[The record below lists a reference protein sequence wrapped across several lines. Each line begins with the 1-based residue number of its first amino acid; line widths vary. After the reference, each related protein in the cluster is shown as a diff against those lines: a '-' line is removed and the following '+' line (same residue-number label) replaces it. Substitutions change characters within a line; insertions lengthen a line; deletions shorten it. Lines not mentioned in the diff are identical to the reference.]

1 MIDKFINIE
10 DLLYTFKKKFW
21 IIIIVTLFTTT
32 VGIYKASKLK
42 PTYVANATVFIGKG
56 SELVEYY
63 SKEEVDYYSQ
73 LVSIFNELS
82 KVDGFFD
89 NILRK
94 NRINKTSTEVA
105 YGISFSSSSNT
116 PMVRIS
122 YSSGSDDKIEDILNA
137 VSDEL
142 VNKIKQIAPESQ
154 PTIISKAKSSTIYAN
169 KKKIQLTG
177 FVAGVIISAMIIL
190 VIDFLDDRVNS
201 KRRLAEVLPVPVIG
215 NIPTH
220 EKEFRKENND
230 VHNKQNAKVN
240 ISRGV

>member
-21 IIIIVTLFTTT
+21 IIIVITLFTTIF
-32 VGIYKASKLK
+32 GIYRVSKLQ

-89 NILRK
+89 NILKK
-94 NRINKTSTEVA
+94 NRINRTSTEVA
-105 YGISFSSSSNT
+105 YGLSFSSSSNT
-116 PMVRIS
+116 PMVKIS
-122 YSSGSDDKIEDILNA
+122 YSSGSDDKIEEILNA
-137 VSDEL
+137 VCDEL
-142 VNKIKQIAPESQ
+142 INKIKQIAPESQ
-154 PTIISKAKSSTIYAN
+154 PTIISEAKSSTIYPN
-169 KKKIQLTG
+169 KKKSPLTG
-177 FVAGVIISAMIIL
+177 FVAGIIISAMIIL
-190 VIDFLDDRVNS
+190 VIDFLDDRVTS

-220 EKEFRKENND
+220 EKEFRKENKD
-230 VHNKQNAKVN
+230 VHNKQDAKVN
-240 ISRGV
+240 ISRSL